1 MEIVFECGGV
11 TGHRLFEDLRLFA
24 FVQHFGEQP
33 EVVPL
38 GFRVFGQGEEMAADQ
53 QWLITLAFGQ
63 LEVAA
68 MTFEGAFG
76 QMLAA
81 LAVDE
86 AARVIVVFEVGQGV
100 ATVFAFQGQ
109 ARFFEVVVATG
120 GAAGAG
126 FQAQVEA
133 LDNRVA
139 GDHAGVLLIGHR
151 GQFREHRL
159 VIAENELVRVGAV
172 LEVEVNAFFLAQ
184 ALDEVQI
191 RLVVLHAVDA
201 FRIDRTGLEFVGV
214 ALDAVLFQHHADDFR
229 HAEVLEDALVDAVRE
244 VSQLRAQRHRITGQ
258 AFARVTLRGAVDLAM
273 DAAAVRRQLQ
283 EGHYSSMIRGAWV
296 DSYLQT
302 QELLGL
308 KEGQGVSSEDEAD
321 YKAFEARLQEQM
333 ANYRKTMATDEDRS
347 EFALF
352 EKYHDTYMQIQ
363 DAVLDLHKRNLEADA
378 IKLFNE
384 KLTPAWYTGRMK
396 LNDIIGEN
404 KVVADTAMANID
416 DAVATAKVSMVISLL
431 VAVLAAGLCGLLLMR
446 AIMAPMNRIVTI
458 LDIMRT
464 GDLSSRLNLDRKDE
478 FGAVETGFND
488 MMTELTSLVSQAQ
501 RSSVQVTTSVTEI
514 AATSK
519 QQQAT
524 ATETAATTTEIGAT
538 SREIAATSRDLVRTM
553 TEVST
558 AADQASVL
566 AGSGQQGL
574 ARMEDTMHS
583 VMGAADLVNAKLAIL
598 NEKAGNINQVV
609 VTIVKVA
616 DQTNLLS
623 LNAAIEAEKAGEYG
637 RGFAVVAT
645 EVRRLADQT
654 AVATYDIEQ
663 MVREIQSAVSA
674 GVMGMDKFSEEV
686 RRGMSEVQ
694 QVGEQLSQ
702 IIHQVQALAPRVLMV
717 NEGMQAQATGAEQIN
732 HALVQLGDASSQT
745 VESLRQASF
754 AIDELSQVAVGLRS
768 GVSRFKV

>member
-1 MEIVFECGGV
+1 VKNW
-11 TGHRLFEDLRLFA
+11 TLRQRILASFA
-24 FVQHFGEQP
+24 VII
-33 EVVPL
+33 
-38 GFRVFGQGEEMAADQ
+38 A
-53 QWLITLAFGQ
+53 I
-63 LEVAA
+63 
-68 MTFEGAFG
+68 
-76 QMLAA
+76 MLMM
-81 LAVDE
+81 
-86 AARVIVVFEVGQGV
+86 
-100 ATVFAFQGQ
+100 
-109 ARFFEVVVATG
+109 
-120 GAAGAG
+120 
-126 FQAQVEA
+126 
-133 LDNRVA
+133 
-139 GDHAGVLLIGHR
+139 
-151 GQFREHRL
+151 
-159 VIAENELVRVGAV
+159 
-172 LEVEVNAFFLAQ
+172 
-184 ALDEVQI
+184 
-191 RLVVLHAVDA
+191 VVLSYSRLLKIEASENSVRDDA
-201 FRIDRTGLEFVGV
+201 IPGV
-214 ALDAVLFQHHADDFR
+214 Y
-229 HAEVLEDALVDAVRE
+229 
-244 VSQLRAQRHRITGQ
+244 
-258 AFARVTLRGAVDLAM
+258 
-273 DAAAVRRQLQ
+273 
-283 EGHYSSMIRGAWV
+283 YSSMIRGAWV

-308 KEGQGVSSEDEAD
+308 KEGQGISSEDAAD
-321 YKAFEARLQEQM
+321 YKAFETRLQEQM

-352 EKYHDTYMQIQ
+352 EKYHDAYIQVQ
-363 DAVLDLHKRNLEADA
+363 DAVLDLHRRNLEAEA
-378 IKLFNE
+378 IKLFTE

-404 KVVADTAMANID
+404 KVVADNAMANID
-416 DAVATAKVSMVISLL
+416 DAVAAAKVSMIISLL
-431 VAVLAAGLCGLLLMR
+431 VAVLVAGLCGLLLMR

-458 LDIMRT
+458 LETMRT
-464 GDLSSRLNLDRKDE
+464 GELSSRLNLDRKDE

-488 MMTELTSLVSQAQ
+488 MMTELTALVSQAQ

>member
-1 MEIVFECGGV
+1 MKNW
-11 TGHRLFEDLRLFA
+11 TLRQRILASFA
-24 FVQHFGEQP
+24 VII
-33 EVVPL
+33 
-38 GFRVFGQGEEMAADQ
+38 A
-53 QWLITLAFGQ
+53 I
-63 LEVAA
+63 
-68 MTFEGAFG
+68 
-76 QMLAA
+76 ML
-81 LAVDE
+81 LM
-86 AARVIVVFEVGQGV
+86 
-100 ATVFAFQGQ
+100 
-109 ARFFEVVVATG
+109 VVVSYSRLLKI
-120 GAAGAG
+120 
-126 FQAQVEA
+126 EA
-133 LDNRVA
+133 S
-139 GDHAGVLLIGHR
+139 
-151 GQFREHRL
+151 ETS
-159 VIAENELVRVGAV
+159 VR
-172 LEVEVNAFFLAQ
+172 
-184 ALDEVQI
+184 D
-191 RLVVLHAVDA
+191 
-201 FRIDRTGLEFVGV
+201 
-214 ALDAVLFQHHADDFR
+214 DAVPG
-229 HAEVLEDALVDAVRE
+229 VY
-244 VSQLRAQRHRITGQ
+244 
-258 AFARVTLRGAVDLAM
+258 
-273 DAAAVRRQLQ
+273 
-283 EGHYSSMIRGAWV
+283 YSSMVRSAWV

-308 KEGQGVSSEDEAD
+308 KKGQGISAEDAAD
-321 YKAFEARLQEQM
+321 FKAFETRLHEQM
-333 ANYRKTMATDEDRS
+333 ANYARTVTTDEDKR

-352 EKYHDTYMQIQ
+352 EQDVAQFNTIQ
-363 DAVLDLHKRNLEADA
+363 AAVLDLHQRDQADQA
-378 IKLFNE
+378 IDLFNS
-384 KLTPAWYTGRMK
+384 KLTPAWTAGRMK

-404 KVVADTAMANID
+404 KVVADNAMNAID
-416 DAVATAKVSMVISLL
+416 EAVAAAKISMGISLL
-431 VAVLAAGLCGLLLMR
+431 IAVLAAGLCGLLLMR
-446 AIMAPMNRIVTI
+446 AIMAPMNRIVKI
-458 LDIMRT
+458 LEIMRT
-464 GDLSSRLNLDRKDE
+464 GDLSGRLNLERKDE

-558 AADQASVL
+558 AADQASVA

-574 ARMEDTMHS
+574 ARMEETMHS

-686 RRGMSEVQ
+686 RRGMYEVQ

>member
-1 MEIVFECGGV
+1 MKNW
-11 TGHRLFEDLRLFA
+11 TLRQRILASFA
-24 FVQHFGEQP
+24 VII
-33 EVVPL
+33 
-38 GFRVFGQGEEMAADQ
+38 A
-53 QWLITLAFGQ
+53 I
-63 LEVAA
+63 
-68 MTFEGAFG
+68 
-76 QMLAA
+76 ML
-81 LAVDE
+81 LM
-86 AARVIVVFEVGQGV
+86 
-100 ATVFAFQGQ
+100 
-109 ARFFEVVVATG
+109 VVVSYS
-120 GAAGAG
+120 
-126 FQAQVEA
+126 
-133 LDNRVA
+133 R
-139 GDHAGVLLIGHR
+139 LLKI
-151 GQFREHRL
+151 E
-159 VIAENELVRVGAV
+159 ENEASGR
-172 LEVEVNAFFLAQ
+172 
-184 ALDEVQI
+184 D
-191 RLVVLHAVDA
+191 
-201 FRIDRTGLEFVGV
+201 
-214 ALDAVLFQHHADDFR
+214 
-229 HAEVLEDALVDAVRE
+229 DALPGVY
-244 VSQLRAQRHRITGQ
+244 
-258 AFARVTLRGAVDLAM
+258 F
-273 DAAAVRRQLQ
+273 
-283 EGHYSSMIRGAWV
+283 SSMIRSAWV
-296 DSYLQT
+296 DTYLQT
-302 QELLGL
+302 VEMFGL
-308 KEGQGVSSEDEAD
+308 KDAQGISAEDAANF
-321 YKAFEARLQEQM
+321 KVFETRLLEQM
-333 ANYRKTMATDEDRS
+333 ANYRTTITTDEDKI
-347 EFALF
+347 EFAAF
-352 EKYHDTYMQIQ
+352 EQRHDEFNRIHA
-363 DAVLDLHKRNLEADA
+363 AVLDLFKRNQRAEAM
-378 IKLFNE
+378 KLLNE
-384 KLTPAWYTGRMK
+384 QLTPAWTAGRMK
-396 LNDIIGEN
+396 LNDIIVEN
-404 KVVADTAMANID
+404 KAVADKDMAAIDEAVVA
-416 DAVATAKVSMVISLL
+416 AKISMGISLL
-431 VAVLAAGLCGLLLMR
+431 VAILAAGLCGLLLMR
-446 AIMAPMNRIVTI
+446 AIMAPMNRIVSI
-458 LDIMRT
+458 LEVMRT
-464 GDLSSRLNLDRKDE
+464 GDLSNRLNLERKDE

-488 MMTELTSLVSQAQ
+488 MMSELTSLVSQAQ

-553 TEVST
+553 TEVSS
-558 AADQASVL
+558 AADQASVA

-574 ARMEDTMHS
+574 ARMEETMHS

>member
-1 MEIVFECGGV
+1 MKNW
-11 TGHRLFEDLRLFA
+11 TLRQRILASFA
-24 FVQHFGEQP
+24 VIIAIMF
-33 EVVPL
+33 L
-38 GFRVFGQGEEMAADQ
+38 M
-53 QWLITLAFGQ
+53 
-63 LEVAA
+63 
-68 MTFEGAFG
+68 
-76 QMLAA
+76 
-81 LAVDE
+81 
-86 AARVIVVFEVGQGV
+86 VIVSYSRLLKIE
-100 ATVFAFQGQ
+100 
-109 ARFFEVVVATG
+109 ES
-120 GAAGAG
+120 
-126 FQAQVEA
+126 EA
-133 LDNRVA
+133 S
-139 GDHAGVLLIGHR
+139 
-151 GQFREHRL
+151 
-159 VIAENELVRVGAV
+159 VR
-172 LEVEVNAFFLAQ
+172 
-184 ALDEVQI
+184 D
-191 RLVVLHAVDA
+191 
-201 FRIDRTGLEFVGV
+201 
-214 ALDAVLFQHHADDFR
+214 
-229 HAEVLEDALVDAVRE
+229 DALPGVY
-244 VSQLRAQRHRITGQ
+244 
-258 AFARVTLRGAVDLAM
+258 F
-273 DAAAVRRQLQ
+273 
-283 EGHYSSMIRGAWV
+283 SSAIRGGWS
-296 DSYLQT
+296 DSFLHI
-302 QELLGL
+302 QEMLGL
-308 KEGQGVSSEDEAD
+308 KEGQGVTAEDDAEF
-321 YKAFEARLQEQM
+321 KLFETRLQEQM
-333 ANYRKTMATDEDRS
+333 SNYRNTVTTDEDKV
-347 EFALF
+347 EFARF
-352 EKYHDTYMQIQ
+352 EKIHEDYNKILT
-363 DAVLDLHKRNLEADA
+363 AVLDLHKRQQVDDA
-378 IKLFNE
+378 TKMFNE
-384 KLTPAWYTGRMK
+384 QLTPAWTAGRVK
-396 LNDIIGEN
+396 LNDIIREN
-404 KVVADTAMANID
+404 KKVADDDMVAID
-416 DAVATAKVSMVISLL
+416 NAVVTAKVIMGVSLL
-431 VAVLAAGLCGLLLMR
+431 IAVLAAGLCGLLLMR
-446 AIMAPMNRIVTI
+446 AIMAPMNRIVKI
-458 LDIMRT
+458 LEIMRT
-464 GDLSSRLNLDRKDE
+464 GDLSGRLNLDRKDE

>member
-1 MEIVFECGGV
+1 MKNW
-11 TGHRLFEDLRLFA
+11 TLRQRILASFA
-24 FVQHFGEQP
+24 VII
-33 EVVPL
+33 
-38 GFRVFGQGEEMAADQ
+38 A
-53 QWLITLAFGQ
+53 I
-63 LEVAA
+63 
-68 MTFEGAFG
+68 
-76 QMLAA
+76 ML
-81 LAVDE
+81 LM
-86 AARVIVVFEVGQGV
+86 
-100 ATVFAFQGQ
+100 
-109 ARFFEVVVATG
+109 VVVSYS
-120 GAAGAG
+120 
-126 FQAQVEA
+126 
-133 LDNRVA
+133 R
-139 GDHAGVLLIGHR
+139 LLKIEVSE
-151 GQFREHRL
+151 QS
-159 VIAENELVRVGAV
+159 VR
-172 LEVEVNAFFLAQ
+172 
-184 ALDEVQI
+184 D
-191 RLVVLHAVDA
+191 
-201 FRIDRTGLEFVGV
+201 
-214 ALDAVLFQHHADDFR
+214 DAVPGVYL
-229 HAEVLEDALVDAVRE
+229 
-244 VSQLRAQRHRITGQ
+244 
-258 AFARVTLRGAVDLAM
+258 
-273 DAAAVRRQLQ
+273 
-283 EGHYSSMIRGAWV
+283 SSMIRSSWV

-302 QELLGL
+302 LELLGL
-308 KEGQGVSSEDEAD
+308 RDDKGLTDADKADFKTFEGRIQT
-321 YKAFEARLQEQM
+321 QM
-333 ANYRKTMATDEDRS
+333 ANYQKTINGRDDQAEFDKFEALHQAYNKSLAT
-347 EFALF
+347 
-352 EKYHDTYMQIQ
+352 
-363 DAVLDLHKRNLEADA
+363 VLDSLQRNDLAGARKE
-378 IKLFNE
+378 FTTS
-384 KLTPAWYTGRMK
+384 LTPAWTAGRMK
-396 LNDIIGEN
+396 LNDIITEN
-404 KVVADTAMANID
+404 KNVADRATDAID
-416 DAVATAKVSMVISLL
+416 ASVAAAKLSMFVSLL
-431 VAVLAAGLCGLLLMR
+431 VAILAAGLCGLLLMR
-446 AIMAPMNRIVTI
+446 AIMAPMQRIVSI
-458 LDIMRT
+458 LGTMRD
-464 GDLSSRLNLDRKDE
+464 GDLSKRLNLERKDE
-478 FGAVETGFND
+478 FNAVETGFND
-488 MMTELTSLVSQAQ
+488 MMTELTALVSQAQ

-538 SREIAATSRDLVRTM
+538 SREIAATSKDLVRTM

-558 AADQASVL
+558 AADQASVA

-574 ARMEDTMHS
+574 ARMEETMHS

-686 RRGMSEVQ
+686 RRGMFEVQ

>member
-1 MEIVFECGGV
+1 MKNW
-11 TGHRLFEDLRLFA
+11 TLRQRILASFA
-24 FVQHFGEQP
+24 VIIAI
-33 EVVPL
+33 
-38 GFRVFGQGEEMAADQ
+38 M
-53 QWLITLAFGQ
+53 LI
-63 LEVAA
+63 
-68 MTFEGAFG
+68 M
-76 QMLAA
+76 
-81 LAVDE
+81 
-86 AARVIVVFEVGQGV
+86 
-100 ATVFAFQGQ
+100 
-109 ARFFEVVVATG
+109 
-120 GAAGAG
+120 
-126 FQAQVEA
+126 
-133 LDNRVA
+133 
-139 GDHAGVLLIGHR
+139 
-151 GQFREHRL
+151 
-159 VIAENELVRVGAV
+159 
-172 LEVEVNAFFLAQ
+172 
-184 ALDEVQI
+184 
-191 RLVVLHAVDA
+191 VVLSYSRLLKIEASENSVRDDA
-201 FRIDRTGLEFVGV
+201 IPGV
-214 ALDAVLFQHHADDFR
+214 Y
-229 HAEVLEDALVDAVRE
+229 
-244 VSQLRAQRHRITGQ
+244 
-258 AFARVTLRGAVDLAM
+258 
-273 DAAAVRRQLQ
+273 
-283 EGHYSSMIRGAWV
+283 YSSMIRGAWV

-308 KEGQGVSSEDEAD
+308 KEGQGISSEDAAD
-321 YKAFEARLQEQM
+321 YKAFETRLQEQM

-352 EKYHDTYMQIQ
+352 EKYHDAYIEIQ
-363 DAVLDLHKRNLEADA
+363 DAVLDLHRRNLEAEA
-378 IKLFNE
+378 IKLFTE

-404 KVVADTAMANID
+404 KVVADNAMANID
-416 DAVATAKVSMVISLL
+416 DAVAAAKVSMIISLL
-431 VAVLAAGLCGLLLMR
+431 VAVLVAGLCGLLLMR

-458 LDIMRT
+458 LEIMRT

-488 MMTELTSLVSQAQ
+488 MMTELTALVSQAQ